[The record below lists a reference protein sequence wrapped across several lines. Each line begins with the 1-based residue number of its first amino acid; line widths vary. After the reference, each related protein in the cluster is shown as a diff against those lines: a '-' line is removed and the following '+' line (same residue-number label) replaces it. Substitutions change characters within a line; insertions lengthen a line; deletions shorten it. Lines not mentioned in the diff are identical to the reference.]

1 MRLLIFNAGSS
12 SLKFQLFEA
21 SDAGLQPVVKG
32 AVSGLGADA
41 LCRYQINAT
50 QEEERAHIAD
60 HAQAAC
66 WVFARMQR
74 HFGPSWGR
82 SIAATGHRVVHG
94 GTLFTAPARVTPEV
108 LAGIESLNPLAPLHN
123 PAAVAVI
130 RACQNELG
138 AAHAAVAVFD
148 TAFFHDLPDAART
161 YAVPAEWTSRFG
173 IRRYGF
179 HGIAHRYMYERY
191 LEISA
196 ADKDASRIV
205 TLQLGQGCSITA
217 LRGGNP
223 LDTSMG
229 FTPLEGL
236 IMATRPGDVDA
247 GVLLHLLEQGV
258 SLPELS
264 AGLHNRSGLLAL
276 SSASADMRTLLQ
288 LEAQG
293 HEGAVRAV
301 EAFCLRARKYLG
313 AYVALLGGADA
324 VIFGGGVGEHAPDIR
339 ARILRQMEWCGL
351 LLDETANAAA
361 CGVEHRISATG
372 STLAAY
378 VIPVDEEKLMAHD
391 VRDCLGAT
399 A

>member
-1 MRLLIFNAGSS
+1 M
-12 SLKFQLFEA
+12 
-21 SDAGLQPVVKG
+21 
-32 AVSGLGADA
+32 
-41 LCRYQINAT
+41 
-50 QEEERAHIAD
+50 
-60 HAQAAC
+60 
-66 WVFARMQR
+66 
-74 HFGPSWGR
+74 
-82 SIAATGHRVVHG
+82 
-94 GTLFTAPARVTPEV
+94 
-108 LAGIESLNPLAPLHN
+108 
-123 PAAVAVI
+123 
-130 RACQNELG
+130 
-138 AAHAAVAVFD
+138 AVFD
-148 TAFFHDLPDAART
+148 TPFFYDLPDAART

-247 GVLLHLLEQGV
+247 GVLLHLLKQGV

-264 AGLHNRSGLLAL
+264 EGLHNRSGLLAL
-276 SSASADMRTLLQ
+276 SSAGADMRTLLQ

-301 EAFCLRARKYLG
+301 EAFCLRARKYPG

-324 VIFGGGVGEHAPDIR
+324 VIFGGGVGEHAPEIR

-361 CGVEHRISATG
+361 CGVERRISATG

>member
-21 SDAGLQPVVKG
+21 GDAGLQPAVKG
-32 AVSGLGADA
+32 AVSGFGADA
-41 LCRYQINAT
+41 LCRYRINDK

-60 HAQAAC
+60 HAQAAR
-66 WVFARMQR
+66 WVFARMQQ
-74 HFGPSWGR
+74 HLGPAWGR

-94 GTLFTAPARVTPEV
+94 GTLFTAPVRVTPEV
-108 LAGIESLNPLAPLHN
+108 LAGIESLNLLAPLHN
-123 PAAVAVI
+123 PAAVTVI

-138 AAHAAVAVFD
+138 AAHALVAVFD
-148 TAFFHDLPDAART
+148 TAFFHALPDAARS
-161 YAVPAEWTSRFG
+161 YAIPAEWTARFD

-191 LEISA
+191 LAISG
-196 ADKDASRIV
+196 ADKDASRVI
-205 TLQLGQGCSITA
+205 TLQLGQGCSMTA

-258 SLPELS
+258 NWPELS
-264 AGLHNRSGLLAL
+264 AGLYHRSGLLAL
-276 SSASADMRTLLQ
+276 SGAGADMRALLQ
-288 LEAQG
+288 LEAEG
-293 HEGAVRAV
+293 HAGAQRAV
-301 EAFCLRARKYLG
+301 EAYCLRARKYLG

-324 VIFGGGVGEHAPDIR
+324 VIFGGGVGEHAPEIR
-339 ARILRQMEWCGL
+339 ARILRRMEWCGVR
-351 LLDETANAAA
+351 LDETANAAA
-361 CGVEHRISATG
+361 CGVEHRITTPASAF
-372 STLAAY
+372 AAY
-378 VIPVDEEKLMAHD
+378 VIPVDEERLMARD
-391 VRDCLGAT
+391 VRDCLGA
-399 A
+399 AA